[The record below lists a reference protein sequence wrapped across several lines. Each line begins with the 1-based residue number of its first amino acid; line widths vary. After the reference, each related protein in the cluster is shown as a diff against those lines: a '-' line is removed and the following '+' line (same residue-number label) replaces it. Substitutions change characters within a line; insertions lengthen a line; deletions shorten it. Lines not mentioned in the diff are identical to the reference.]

1 MLHVRKK
8 GTKEEFALKQ
18 ISKRQILDADMTDQI
33 KKEVVYMHNLTK
45 KGCPF
50 IVKLVDHFE
59 DADSVYLI
67 MEYVKG
73 VTLKLSRGN

>member
-1 MLHVRKK
+1 
-8 GTKEEFALKQ
+8 
-18 ISKRQILDADMTDQI
+18 MTDQI

-59 DADSVYLI
+59 DDDNVYLI

-73 VTLKLSRGN
+73 VGNRLRRDNSWTSSKKTGNSKNRLWDI